1 MSNNTSTLI
10 QTFKTSESIEA
21 GMAVA
26 YNPAYPSY
34 EPRVHRAL
42 ADELIV
48 GVAKSTSDIN
58 DVFTIEAL
66 TPGNSFDV
74 LVGED
79 VAVGDELG
87 LKPVSAS
94 SGEAG
99 VFYTLTSGAIS
110 SKIVAMESAKEG
122 EKCKAVCFTCPTL
135 AAQASSLDVGGKYVG
150 GPDKHMYFLPTGV
163 PVNSSV
169 SIGND
174 STPIYMAGGK
184 FKACTSAGGSAPDF
198 YEVDVTVPGSG
209 SWTQTF
215 GTGSNQV
222 VLTYRLYTSGV
233 EGLQLNY
240 KLADDSVA
248 TIVTGVMQQ
257 PLGGDAQVPCPDI
270 PLVFKATSTSDTTIK
285 FPKPAYATGD
295 NIIKKF
301 HLMITLQA
309 A

>member
-10 QTFKTSESIEA
+10 QTFKTSEPIEA

-163 PVNSSV
+163 PVNSSANV
-169 SIGND
+169 GDD
-174 STPIYMAGGK
+174 STPIYMAAGK
-184 FKACTSAGGSAPDF
+184 FKACTSAGGGAGEYVASDTIRSANKSGDIGTTAGAKVHYYWAMGNNDITLSMPEGQTQPMLIQGVITDIAGAPTG
-198 YEVDVTVPGSG
+198 VVAIPVPFCKKVAPGA
-209 SWTQTF
+209 
-215 GTGSNQV
+215 N
-222 VLTYRLYTSGV
+222 
-233 EGLQLNY
+233 
-240 KLADDSVA
+240 A
-248 TIVTGVMQQ
+248 TISLK
-257 PLGGDAQVPCPDI
+257 PYYESCSS
-270 PLVFKATSTSDTTIK
+270 FKVEC
-285 FPKPAYATGD
+285 
-295 NIIKKF
+295 
-301 HLMITLQA
+301 TLTKA
-309 A
+309 